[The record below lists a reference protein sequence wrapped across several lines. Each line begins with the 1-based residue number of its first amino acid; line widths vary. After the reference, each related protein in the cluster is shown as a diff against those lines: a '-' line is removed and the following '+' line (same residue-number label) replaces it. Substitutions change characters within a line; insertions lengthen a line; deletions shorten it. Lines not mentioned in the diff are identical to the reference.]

1 MCRRPRPRS
10 AGRKRDA
17 GGADT
22 SSRLLLRSR
31 VLTTD
36 TGLML
41 GLAPVGATIAIPFEV
56 QARGDDDA
64 RGGLVPVLEEFAT
77 PFPRR

>member
-1 MCRRPRPRS
+1 
-10 AGRKRDA
+10 
-17 GGADT
+17 
-22 SSRLLLRSR
+22 

-36 TGLML
+36 AGLML

-64 RGGLVPVLEEFAT
+64 RGELVPVLEEFAT

>member
-22 SSRLLLRSR
+22 SSRLLCSR

-36 TGLML
+36 AGLML

-64 RGGLVPVLEEFAT
+64 RGELVPVLEEFAT